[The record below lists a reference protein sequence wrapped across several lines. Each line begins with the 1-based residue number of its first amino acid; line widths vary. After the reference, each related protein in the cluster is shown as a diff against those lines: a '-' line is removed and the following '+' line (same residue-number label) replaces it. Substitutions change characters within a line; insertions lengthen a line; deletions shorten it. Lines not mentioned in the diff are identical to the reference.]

1 MQNAHDDR
9 WRDLTGGYGIPFDP
23 RPLLANLEA
32 GRDTES
38 TWHKLWDGLHHQ
50 GDVGEASY
58 AAVPLLVDIY
68 RRQRVV
74 DSDSD
79 SNIYDWNTY
88 AMVATIELA
97 RTNGDN
103 PDVPDWLNVD
113 YFRAIRELAEI
124 GAAEVV
130 RAEEAD
136 VVRAILSVIAIA
148 KGLRTQAKFLV
159 EYTEDELLEID
170 SEY

>member
-1 MQNAHDDR
+1 MQNVYDDR
-9 WRDLTGGYGIPFDP
+9 WHNLTGGYRTLLDP

-38 TWHKLWDGLHHQ
+38 TWRQLWGELHHQ
-50 GDVGEASY
+50 GNVGDASY

-68 RRQRVV
+68 RWQG
-74 DSDSD
+74 
-79 SNIYDWNTY
+79 IIDWNTY

-97 RTNGDN
+97 RTTGNN

-148 KGLRTQAKFLV
+148 KGLRTHAKFLV
-159 EYTEDELLEID
+159 DYTEDELLEID
-170 SEY
+170 SQY

>member
-1 MQNAHDDR
+1 V
-9 WRDLTGGYGIPFDP
+9 
-23 RPLLANLEA
+23 
-32 GRDTES
+32 
-38 TWHKLWDGLHHQ
+38 
-50 GDVGEASY
+50 GDASY

-68 RRQRVV
+68 RRQGVV
-74 DSDSD
+74 D

-97 RTNGDN
+97 RTNDHN
-103 PDVPDWLNVD
+103 PEVPDWLNMD

-124 GAAEVV
+124 GAAEVL
-130 RAEEAD
+130 RAEDED

-159 EYTEDELLEID
+159 DYTEDELLEID
-170 SEY
+170 SLY